1 MILEYLDIHKHVSVC
16 RATLYVRKQATFA
29 LFESVSLCVLM
40 LLLLSGPEM
49 IATKVTCYTKIEAA
63 RKQAT
68 GAKPTSANTLRL
80 LSRLC
85 LKLPSLYPRV
95 PLLVIAVDE
104 VEKVEGR
111 VGLGVEEQEIL
122 NQAQLVEVRDLLVPQ
137 TREMK
142 CEVFGRAPRV

>member
-1 MILEYLDIHKHVSVC
+1 
-16 RATLYVRKQATFA
+16 
-29 LFESVSLCVLM
+29 M
-40 LLLLSGPEM
+40 LLLFLGPEM
-49 IATKVTCYTKIEAA
+49 IATKVTCYTKIKAA

-95 PLLVIAVDE
+95 PLLVKAVDE

-122 NQAQLVEVRDLLVPQ
+122 NQAQLVEVRDLFVPQ
-137 TREMK
+137 TREIQ
-142 CEVFGRAPRV
+142 CEVFGRAPRVQA